1 MDMRGP
7 LDLLVLATL
16 ARTGSA
22 HGYALIVALR
32 ESSDGALDLAEGTV
46 YPALH
51 RLERDGWVDSAWSTE
66 AGRRRR
72 VYSITAAG
80 RMALAAKKR
89 EWSQLVDVVT
99 VVTGPVRKARTA

>member
-1 MDMRGP
+1 MEMRGP

-16 ARTGSA
+16 ARTESA

-32 ESSDGALDLAEGTV
+32 ESTGGALDLAEGTV

-51 RLERDGWVDSAWSTE
+51 RLERDGWVGSVWSTE

-80 RMALAAKKR
+80 RTALAAKKR
-89 EWSQLVDVVT
+89 EWSRLVDVVDL
-99 VVTGPVRKARTA
+99 VTRPLRKARTA

>member
-1 MDMRGP
+1 MRGP

-16 ARTGSA
+16 ARTGSS

-32 ESSDGALDLAEGTV
+32 DSTEGVLDLAEGTV

-51 RLERDGWVDSAWSTE
+51 RLERDGWVGSAWSAE

-72 VYSITAAG
+72 VYSITAEG
-80 RMALAAKKR
+80 RTALAAKKR
-89 EWSQLVDVVT
+89 DWSRLVDVVAR
-99 VVTGPVRKARTA
+99 VTGPLRKARTA

>member
-1 MDMRGP
+1 MEMRGP

-32 ESSDGALDLAEGTV
+32 ESTDGALDLAEGTV

-51 RLERDGWVDSAWSTE
+51 RLERDGWVGSEWGAE

-80 RMALAAKKR
+80 RSALAAKKR
-89 EWSQLVDVVT
+89 EWSRLVDVVAA
-99 VVTGPVRKARTA
+99 VTGRTRKARPA